1 MINNISSWAQGIV
14 IAIIIGA
21 VLQMVIPENKNKK
34 YIKVV
39 VGIYVLFSI
48 INPVIGTSFNFDD
61 FKIEQYMPI
70 NETNDDKSNPYEK
83 NVKNMFQ
90 EKVKKS
96 IKNVLNEGGYD
107 SENID
112 VKTNDEYNIES
123 VQIANVQYNKK
134 GKSIISINKVDIGSG
149 TSAEKE
155 ISIIDSLKIK
165 KNIAE
170 SFGLEEKQVE
180 IK

>member
-61 FKIEQYMPI
+61 FKIEQYMSI
-70 NETNDDKSNPYEK
+70 NETNDEKSNSYEK

-90 EKVKKS
+90 GKVKKS
-96 IKNVLNEGGYD
+96 IKNVLNEEGYD
-107 SENID
+107 SEHID
-112 VKTNDEYNIES
+112 VKANDNYNIEL

-134 GKSIISINKVDIGSG
+134 GKSIIGINKVDIGSG
-149 TSAEKE
+149 SNTEKE

-165 KNIAE
+165 KKIAE
-170 SFGLEEKQVE
+170 SFGLEENQVE